1 MPSTKWR
8 AFMESRFRRFTVSA
22 VTAHGGPD
30 INTQI
35 EFMIPD
41 SVVEPAVAV
50 LQKGSTYR

>member
-1 MPSTKWR
+1 
-8 AFMESRFRRFTVSA
+8 MESRFRRFTVSA

-41 SVVEPAVAV
+41 SVVEPVVAV